1 MQLLLGQVG
10 LLEAQAEELLAMI
23 QLLMRLLQV
32 VAVAVA
38 GVITL
43 EHALD

>member
-1 MQLLLGQVG
+1 VG

-23 QLLMRLLQV
+23 QLLTRLLQV
-32 VAVAVA
+32 VAVAAA
-38 GVITL
+38 GVLIL